1 MKFKGKF
8 LTGKSDFPE
17 TSYEVV
23 QGVREVKSKA
33 IIVRSLNPDY
43 YLLLGSINLIITEN
57 GSELSHLAIV
67 AKEQNVSIFLAE
79 DIIKK
84 INKKGKLA
92 IKNEILEI
100 N

>member
-33 IIVRSLNPDY
+33 IVVKILNPDY

-67 AKEQNVSIFLAE
+67 AREQGVSIVLVQ
-79 DIIKK
+79 DIIKR
-84 INKKGKLA
+84 IGKKVG
-92 IKNEILEI
+92 
-100 N
+100 